1 MANKKIMA
9 GIIATIL
16 ASLCCVTP
24 VLAVLAGVGSM
35 ASSFAWMEPYH
46 NYLVG
51 LTIIILMYAWWDKLR
66 VKKQDVECACEDE
79 EGKIPFFSSKKF
91 LAVVTLF
98 ALVMLSF
105 PQWGYSYF
113 KVEEACTTCI
123 VPIEVPVKTEKNPR
137 IEKKTSSADS
147 KALGN
152 AALVK
157 RYMDEEKKNPT
168 VNFGG
173 QACAGIGY
181 QKADDLLYYAKQDIV
196 EMPAAVLN
204 KMLNNGVDIILLDV
218 REAEQ
223 RSEGEIY
230 ADESYAMT
238 RGNLEFRIMNMIKD
252 TDAIIVA
259 YCRSGGRSVF
269 AAQTLKKLGYSNTYS
284 LKGGL
289 KEWALSG
296 FPYENGLGVVV
307 TVKAE

>member
-9 GIIATIL
+9 GIIAAVL
-16 ASLCCVTP
+16 ASLCCITP

-35 ASSFAWMEPYH
+35 ASSFAWMQPYH

-51 LTIIILMYAWWDKLR
+51 ITVIILAYAWWDKLKA
-66 VKKQDVECACEDE
+66 KKLDVDCACDDE
-79 EGKIPFFSSKKF
+79 EGKTAFFSSKKF
-91 LAVVTLF
+91 LAAVTLF
-98 ALVMLSF
+98 ALVMLTF
-105 PQWGYSYF
+105 PQWGYTYF
-113 KVEEACTTCI
+113 KVEEACTSC
-123 VPIEVPVKTEKNPR
+123 VAPIEKPVKAKQKATV
-137 IEKKTSSADS
+137 EKKAPAVEQ
-147 KALGN
+147 KAREN
-152 AALVK
+152 AALAQ

-181 QKADDLLYYAKQDIV
+181 KEADDLLYYAKRDIV
-196 EMPAAVLN
+196 EMPSAVLY
-204 KMLNNGVDIILLDV
+204 KMLNNGEDIILLDV

-269 AAQTLKKLGYSNTYS
+269 AAQTLKKLGYSNAYS

-307 TVKAE
+307 KVKAE

>member
-1 MANKKIMA
+1 M
-9 GIIATIL
+9 ATIL
-16 ASLCCVTP
+16 ASLCCITP

-35 ASSFAWMEPYH
+35 ASSFTWMEPYH

-51 LTIIILMYAWWDKLR
+51 LTIIILIYAWWDKLR
-66 VKKQDVECACEDE
+66 PKKQNIECACEDE
-79 EGKIPFFSSKKF
+79 NGKTPFFSSKKF
-91 LAVVTLF
+91 LALVTLF
-98 ALVMLSF
+98 AVVTLTF

-113 KVEEACTTCI
+113 KVEETCNTC
-123 VPIEVPVKTEKNPR
+123 VAPIKDTLKAKESLEVERKASIINL
-137 IEKKTSSADS
+137 
-147 KALGN
+147 KALSN
-152 AALVK
+152 TELVQK
-157 RYMDEEKKNPT
+157 YMDEEKKNPT
-168 VNFGG
+168 VNFNG

-181 QKADDLLYYAKQDIV
+181 KEADELLYYAKQDVV
-196 EMPAAVLN
+196 EMPAAVLS
-204 KMLNNGVDIILLDV
+204 KMLNNEEDIILLDV

-230 ADESYAMT
+230 ADESYTMT

-252 TDAIIVA
+252 RDAIIVT

-269 AAQTLKKLGYSNTYS
+269 AAQTLKKLGYKNAYS

-307 TVKAE
+307 KVEAE

>member
-16 ASLCCVTP
+16 ASLCCITP

-51 LTIIILMYAWWDKLR
+51 LTVIILMYAWWDKLK

-79 EGKIPFFSSKKF
+79 NAKTPFFSSKKF
-91 LAVVTLF
+91 LAAVTLF
-98 ALVMLSF
+98 ALLMLTF

-113 KVEEACTTCI
+113 KVEETCNTC
-123 VPIEVPVKTEKNPR
+123 VAPIEKSVKAQENTKA
-137 IEKKTSSADS
+137 EKKASVIEQ
-147 KALGN
+147 KALNN
-152 AALVK
+152 AALVQK
-157 RYMDEEKKNPT
+157 YMDEEKKNPT
-168 VNFGG
+168 VNFAG

-196 EMPAAVLN
+196 EMPAAVLS
-204 KMLNNGVDIILLDV
+204 KMLNNEESVILLDV

-230 ADESYAMT
+230 SDESYAMT

-252 TDAIIVA
+252 RDAIIVA

-269 AAQTLKKLGYSNTYS
+269 AAATLKKLGYSNTYS

-296 FPYENGLGVVV
+296 LPYENGLGVVV
-307 TVKAE
+307 KVKAE

>member
-1 MANKKIMA
+1 MADKKIMA
-9 GIIATIL
+9 GIIATLL
-16 ASLCCVTP
+16 ASLCCITP
-24 VLAVLAGVGSM
+24 VLAVVAGVGSM

-46 NYLVG
+46 NYLAG
-51 LTIIILMYAWWDKLR
+51 LTVIILAYAWWDKLR
-66 VKKQDVECACEDE
+66 AKKQDLDCACEDE
-79 EGKIPFFSSKKF
+79 DGKAPFLSSKKF

-98 ALVMLSF
+98 ALVMLTF
-105 PQWGYSYF
+105 PQWGYTYF
-113 KVEEACTTCI
+113 KVEEACITC
-123 VPIEVPVKTEKNPR
+123 VAPIENPVKTQEDTKV
-137 IEKKTSSADS
+137 EKKASVTGA
-147 KALGN
+147 KALSN
-152 AALVK
+152 ADLVK
-157 RYMDEEKKNPT
+157 RYIDEEKKSPT

-181 QKADDLLYYAKQDIV
+181 VKADNLLYYAKQDIV
-196 EMPAAVLN
+196 EMPVAVLH
-204 KMLNNGVDIILLDV
+204 KMLTNAEDIILLDV
-218 REAEQ
+218 READQ

-252 TDAIIVA
+252 TNAIIVA

-269 AAQTLKKLGYSNTYS
+269 AAQTLKKLGYSNAYS

-307 TVKAE
+307 KVEAE